1 MKKILILTFCLVL
14 AATLTACGCEK
25 TVEKAIEQ
33 STGGEADVDLD
44 DGSVKVNTN
53 EGSLEIGE
61 EVDLPSGFPSDI
73 YVIDGTITAAMST
86 GEDTYTV
93 SIETTKSVSEAKA
106 KYESELENDGW
117 DITMTLDIGEGS
129 TIGAEKDNRS
139 VSISIAESDGA
150 TTVVIGTS
158 TMEE

>member
-1 MKKILILTFCLVL
+1 MKKILILTFCLVW
-14 AATLTACGCEK
+14 ATTLTACACEK

-44 DGSVKVNTN
+44 DGSVKLNTN

-86 GEDTYTV
+86 GEDTYTA
-93 SIETTKSVSEAKA
+93 SIETTKSVSEAKT
-106 KYESELENDGW
+106 KYVSELENDGW